1 MGSAMITWSRSAE
14 EVTLADQPPVIIV
27 LAITGSVLRDEYPL
41 PPEPVWDP
49 GLLGIEAFDRIAL
62 HPESPGPP
70 SEKPF
75 YEALGPSRV
84 TASHAVRVVYGE
96 LVELLR
102 RDLPEKGE
110 LPVPAYVFSYDWRQD
125 NRLTAARLGDF
136 IAEVIDRA
144 NLLRRYSGR
153 CEAVDL
159 VGHSMGGLVIAACLA
174 AGKHLGSTGR
184 PRVRRVVTLGTPY
197 LGAVDALAKFSTGE
211 SEIVGQR
218 RHTERELARLTP
230 SVFQL
235 LPVYERAFFDTA
247 SGRPLDLFDPA
258 NWQPSI
264 VDSIALS
271 IRESTTR
278 TELAAAGALADSRR
292 LTAATTL
299 LDKRLQACRELHVL
313 IDDLDPD
320 EVLLERNG
328 WLPLVGIDERTR
340 FAAGVSER
348 TDPNTGRTCKEFDFL
363 IGECDYEGSP
373 RPAGFR
379 DARLRLGDGVVPLSG
394 AVPKWMRRELV
405 VCVAERDF
413 GGLFNVEDLFLRK
426 FASLHCALPLMNL
439 AQRWVVSFLKGRRWG
454 ELWGRPLPDVAK
466 GDWRSPVDGVEVRA
480 D

>member
-1 MGSAMITWSRSAE
+1 M
-14 EVTLADQPPVIIV
+14 ADQPPVIVV

-41 PPEPVWDP
+41 PPEAVWDP
-49 GLLGIEAFDRIAL
+49 GLLGIEAFDRIAI
-62 HPESPGPP
+62 HPESPGP
-70 SEKPF
+70 SAEKPF
-75 YEALGPSRV
+75 YESLGPSRV
-84 TASHAVRVVYGE
+84 AASHAVRIIYGE
-96 LVELLR
+96 LVDLLR

-110 LPVPAYVFSYDWRQD
+110 PPVPAYVFSYDWRQD
-125 NRLTAARLGDF
+125 NRLGAARLGDF

-153 CEAVDL
+153 CQAVDL

-174 AGKHLGSTGR
+174 AGKHRTAAGR

-197 LGAVDALAKFSTGE
+197 LGAVDALAKFATGE

-218 RHTERELARLTP
+218 RHTERDIARLTP
-230 SVFQL
+230 SVYQL
-235 LPVYERAFFDTA
+235 LPVYERAFYDTA
-247 SGRPLDLFDPA
+247 SGRPLDLFDLG

-278 TELAAAGALADSRR
+278 SELAALGAAGDLRR
-292 LTAATTL
+292 LTAAVTL
-299 LDKRLQACRELHVL
+299 LDQRLQACRDLHDLV
-313 IDDLDPD
+313 DDLDPD

-340 FAAGVSER
+340 FAAGLSQR
-348 TDPNTGRTCKEFDFL
+348 TDPNTGRTRKEFDFL
-363 IGECDYEGSP
+363 IGECDYDGSS
-373 RPAGFR
+373 RPAEFR
-379 DARLRLGDGVVPLSG
+379 DDRLRLGDGVVPLRG
-394 AVPKWMRRELV
+394 AVPKWMRRDRV

-413 GGLFNVEDLFLRK
+413 GGLFNLEDLFLRK
-426 FASLHCALPLMNL
+426 FTSLHCALPLMNL

-454 ELWGRPLPDVAK
+454 ELWGRPLPDVAR
-466 GDWRSPVDGVEVRA
+466 GEWRSPVDGVETKA